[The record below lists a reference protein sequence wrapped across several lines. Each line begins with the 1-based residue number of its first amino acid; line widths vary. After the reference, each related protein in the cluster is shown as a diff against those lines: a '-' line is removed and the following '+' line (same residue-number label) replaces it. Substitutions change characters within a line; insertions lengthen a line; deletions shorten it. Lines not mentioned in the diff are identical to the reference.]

1 MYKNHRLGCCKYST
15 ILHLLAKI
23 EKMRMKRLQNS
34 GLLLVVFFVLSC
46 GNLMAQQGSVSGR
59 VLDERTKAPL
69 PFATVQAKG
78 TGFGAVTDFSGRYS
92 FQLPAGEQSLV
103 CTYIGY
109 RTMERKVIVK
119 AGVESVADFSIGTE
133 DTSGWKPVVVT
144 AGRLEQRIDKTITS
158 MEVLPARLV
167 EARVDNNM
175 ETAIEQVPGVTVID
189 GQANIR
195 GGSGFSY
202 GAGSRVL
209 VMVDDLPMM
218 AGDAND
224 VKWSFIPIEQME
236 QVEVLKGASS
246 ALYGSSALNGVI
258 NMRTVMPG
266 DKPSTTVT
274 TFAGIYDTPKSEYM
288 RWWDEERFITGTTI
302 SHRQKIKNLSVVAG
316 GQYFYDDGYRLGE
329 TEVRYRANT
338 HLRYTPEKLKG
349 LTVGLAV
356 NAQRAEG
363 GAFLVWED
371 DSSGALIPQGALVPG
386 EQNTLSKYQSDR
398 LTVDPYVIYSKGAWV
413 HKLRTRYFY
422 SNNTNDTEQG
432 SKSKFYYA
440 DYLAQRRAGL
450 FTLSVGVNLTR
461 TKASGDLYDTRDGSS
476 TAFYAQIDGDLGRLV
491 VTAGL
496 RAESATTEELPANT
510 DKSFS
515 GVIHYELEKFEPR
528 PLMRGGFNYELF
540 KYTHLRFSAGQGYRF
555 PSIAERFVRTR
566 VGDIVIYPNQN
577 LEPET
582 GWSVEWGLKQGLKV
596 NSWKGFADVAYF
608 ITGYTDMMEFTFGTW
623 GNPQTDPLFGLG
635 FKSINIGNTRI
646 SGFEFTLAGEGKIGQ
661 VQQSILAGYTYIDPV
676 QTDFNPARDT
686 ILNSSKENILKY
698 RFQHLV
704 KFDTET
710 TWKKFFIGISGR
722 YYSRIENIDKA
733 FEFAINGVKSYREQQ
748 PAGNWIFDLRAGA
761 NLTQQLRLSAIVK
774 NILNEEFMSRPA
786 DIQAPRTFTISI
798 SLKV

>member
-1 MYKNHRLGCCKYST
+1 MYKNHRLGWCKYST
-15 ILHLLAKI
+15 ILHLLAKF
-23 EKMRMKRLQNS
+23 ERMHTSTNRIYY
-34 GLLLVVFFVLSC
+34 LLIVVL
-46 GNLMAQQGSVSGR
+46 LMAGGSVLAQNGIITGK
-59 VLDERTKAPL
+59 VIDQKTKEIL
-69 PFATVQAKG
+69 PFATVQVKG
-78 TGFGAVTDFSGRYS
+78 TNTGAVTDLSGRFS
-92 FQLPAGEQSLV
+92 FQSAPGEKWLV
-103 CTYIGY
+103 CTYVGY
-109 RTMERKVIVK
+109 QTQERKVIVK
-119 AGVESVADFSIGTE
+119 AGETTVVDFSMGLE

-144 AGRLEQRIDKTITS
+144 AGRLEQRIEKTITS

-167 EARVDNNM
+167 EARVDNTM

-266 DKPSTTVT
+266 ETPATTVT
-274 TFAGIYDTPKSEYM
+274 TFAGIYDTPRNEYM
-288 RWWDEERFITGTTI
+288 RWWGEERFVTGTTV
-302 SHRQKIKNLSVVAG
+302 SHRRKIKDLSIVAG

-338 HLRYTPEKLKG
+338 HLRYTFPKIKG
-349 LTVGLAV
+349 LTAGLSV

-371 DSSGALIPQGALVPG
+371 DSAGALIPQGALIPG

-398 LTVDPYVIYSKGAWV
+398 LTVDPYLIYSKGAWV

-432 SKSKFYYA
+432 SKSRFYYA

-450 FTLSVGVNLTR
+450 FTLSLGVNLTKTR
-461 TKASGDLYDTRDGSS
+461 ASGDLYDTREGSS
-476 TAFYAQIDGDLGRLV
+476 TAFYAQVDGDLGRLV

-496 RAESATTEELPANT
+496 RAESATTEQLAENT
-510 DKSFS
+510 DKTA
-515 GVIHYELEKFEPR
+515 GGRLHYALQKFEPR
-528 PLMRGGFNYELF
+528 PLMRCGLNYEVF
-540 KYTHLRFSAGQGYRF
+540 KYTHFRFSAGQGYRF

-566 VGDIVIYPNQN
+566 VGDIVIYPNADLN
-577 LEPET
+577 PET
-582 GWSVEWGLKQGLKV
+582 GWSAEWGIKQGLKIR
-596 NSWKGFADVAYF
+596 SWKGFADVAYF
-608 ITGYTDMMEFTFGTW
+608 ITGYSDMMEFTFGTW

-646 SGFEFTLAGEGKIGQ
+646 SGLEFTLAGEGKIGQ

-676 QTDFNPARDT
+676 QTDFNEARDT

-698 RFQHLV
+698 RFQHLI

-710 TWKKFFIGISGR
+710 TWKKFFVGISGR

-733 FEFAINGVKSYREQQ
+733 FEFAINGVKRYREQQ

-761 NLTQQLRLSAIVK
+761 QLTQQLRLSAIIK
-774 NILNEEFMSRPA
+774 NLLNEEFMSRPA
-786 DIQAPRTFTISI
+786 DIQPPRTYTLSLT
-798 SLKV
+798 LKV